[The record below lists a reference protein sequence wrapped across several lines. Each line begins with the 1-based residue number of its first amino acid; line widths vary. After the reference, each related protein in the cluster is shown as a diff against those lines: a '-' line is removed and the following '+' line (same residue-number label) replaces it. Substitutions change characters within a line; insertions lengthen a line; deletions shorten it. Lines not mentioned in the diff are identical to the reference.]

1 MANMRDVL
9 IAVELAISLRFGA
22 FVLKWTMKNIVWVF
36 WTVTPYVF
44 VLPMHLMLVLATP
57 LVAFYTCVADKE
69 NTQVLT
75 QRWGE
80 CVDASGMLEIY
91 PEFLNPDT
99 MQQDLGLIRSSMDLV
114 YNGSLIMLHRALGN
128 GIFPIVGA

>member
-22 FVLKWTMKNIVWVF
+22 FVLKWVMKNIVWVF
-36 WTVTPYVF
+36 WTLTPYVF
-44 VLPMHLMLVLATP
+44 LLPTHIAFVQTIPLLA
-57 LVAFYTCVADKE
+57 LFQCVADTEMSTEKWDKCYD
-69 NTQVLT
+69 T
-75 QRWGE
+75 
-80 CVDASGMLEIY
+80 SGMINFY
-91 PEFLNPDT
+91 TEFLNPDT
-99 MQQDLGLIRSSMDLV
+99 MQQDLNLIRSSMDLV